1 MRSNRT
7 TQADLKQPVRV
18 SRLILCAV
26 LGAFASGCVALAV
39 GAAGGVAGAVYVMG
53 KLKDDVNHDVPTVH
67 AATVA
72 AMKDLDLK
80 VSEDKADKMSA
91 HLESEFADG
100 KHVWIDLESI
110 PEDRTT
116 LTIRV
121 GLMGD
126 EMRARKIHEAI
137 KRHLPSSAQGRTVPY
152 GLDPNSP
159 PSPDGLVMIALGSV
173 EISQALSWL
182 LPSEVQPLA

>member
-1 MRSNRT
+1 MRSDRI
-7 TQADLKQPVRV
+7 TQAELKQAARV
-18 SRLILCAV
+18 SRLMLCLV

-53 KLKDDVNHDVPTVH
+53 KLKDEVNHDVAAVH

-72 AMKDLDLK
+72 AMKDLDLNL
-80 VSEDKADKMSA
+80 SEDKADKVSA

-110 PEDRTT
+110 PENRTN

-121 GLMGD
+121 GLTGD

-137 KRHLPSSAQGRTVPY
+137 KRHLPSSA
-152 GLDPNSP
+152 
-159 PSPDGLVMIALGSV
+159 
-173 EISQALSWL
+173 
-182 LPSEVQPLA
+182 

>member
-1 MRSNRT
+1 MRSDR
-7 TQADLKQPVRV
+7 LKQAVRV
-18 SRLILCAV
+18 SRLVFCLV
-26 LGAFASGCVALAV
+26 LWAFSSGCVALAV

-53 KLKDDVNHDVPTVH
+53 KLKDEVNDDVPAVH

-80 VSEDKADKMSA
+80 LSEDKADQVSA

-110 PEDRTT
+110 PENRTN

-121 GLMGD
+121 GLTGD

-137 KRHLPSSAQGRTVPY
+137 KRHLPSA
-152 GLDPNSP
+152 
-159 PSPDGLVMIALGSV
+159 
-173 EISQALSWL
+173 
-182 LPSEVQPLA
+182 

>member
-1 MRSNRT
+1 MRSDR
-7 TQADLKQPVRV
+7 LKQAVRV
-18 SRLILCAV
+18 RRLVLCLV
-26 LGAFASGCVALAV
+26 LWAFSSGCVALAV

-53 KLKDDVNHDVPTVH
+53 KLKDEVNHDVPAVH

-80 VSEDKADKMSA
+80 LSEDKADQVSA

-110 PEDRTT
+110 PENRTN

-121 GLMGD
+121 GLTGD

-137 KRHLPSSAQGRTVPY
+137 KRHLPSA
-152 GLDPNSP
+152 
-159 PSPDGLVMIALGSV
+159 
-173 EISQALSWL
+173 
-182 LPSEVQPLA
+182 

>member
-1 MRSNRT
+1 MRSGRT
-7 TQADLKQPVRV
+7 ISAELKPPAWV
-18 SRLILCAV
+18 SHLVLCLM

-53 KLKDDVNHDVPTVH
+53 KLKDEVNHDVPTVH
-67 AATVA
+67 AAAVE

-80 VSEDKADKMSA
+80 LSEDKADKVSA

-110 PEDRTT
+110 PESRTS

-121 GLMGD
+121 GLTGD
-126 EMRARKIHEAI
+126 EVRARKIHEAI
-137 KRHLPSSAQGRTVPY
+137 KRHLPSSA
-152 GLDPNSP
+152 
-159 PSPDGLVMIALGSV
+159 
-173 EISQALSWL
+173 
-182 LPSEVQPLA
+182 

>member
-1 MRSNRT
+1 MRSGRT
-7 TQADLKQPVRV
+7 ISAELKPPAWMSHLV
-18 SRLILCAV
+18 LCLM
-26 LGAFASGCVALAV
+26 LGTFASGCVALAV

-53 KLKDDVNHDVPTVH
+53 KLKDEVNHDVPAVH

-72 AMKDLDLK
+72 ALKDLDLK
-80 VSEDKADKMSA
+80 LSEDKADKMSA

-110 PEDRTT
+110 PENRTT

-121 GLMGD
+121 GLTGD

-137 KRHLPSSAQGRTVPY
+137 KRHLPSSA
-152 GLDPNSP
+152 
-159 PSPDGLVMIALGSV
+159 
-173 EISQALSWL
+173 
-182 LPSEVQPLA
+182 

>member
-1 MRSNRT
+1 MRSDR
-7 TQADLKQPVRV
+7 LKQAVRV
-18 SRLILCAV
+18 SRLVLCLV
-26 LGAFASGCVALAV
+26 LWAFSSGCVALAV

-53 KLKDDVNHDVPTVH
+53 KLKDEVYHDVPAVH

-80 VSEDKADKMSA
+80 LSEDKADQVSA

-110 PEDRTT
+110 PENRTN

-121 GLMGD
+121 GLTGD

-137 KRHLPSSAQGRTVPY
+137 KRHLPSA
-152 GLDPNSP
+152 
-159 PSPDGLVMIALGSV
+159 
-173 EISQALSWL
+173 
-182 LPSEVQPLA
+182 

>member
-1 MRSNRT
+1 MRSDR
-7 TQADLKQPVRV
+7 LKQAVRV
-18 SRLILCAV
+18 SRLVFCLV
-26 LGAFASGCVALAV
+26 LWAFSSGCVALAV

-53 KLKDDVNHDVPTVH
+53 KLKDEVNHDVPAVH

-80 VSEDKADKMSA
+80 LSEDKADQVSA

-110 PEDRTT
+110 PENRTN

-121 GLMGD
+121 GLTGD

-137 KRHLPSSAQGRTVPY
+137 KRHSPSA
-152 GLDPNSP
+152 
-159 PSPDGLVMIALGSV
+159 
-173 EISQALSWL
+173 
-182 LPSEVQPLA
+182 

>member
-1 MRSNRT
+1 MRSDR
-7 TQADLKQPVRV
+7 LKQAVRV
-18 SRLILCAV
+18 SRLVFCLV
-26 LGAFASGCVALAV
+26 LWAFSSGCVALAV

-53 KLKDDVNHDVPTVH
+53 KLKDEVNHDVPAVH

-80 VSEDKADKMSA
+80 LSEDKADQVSA

-110 PEDRTT
+110 PENRTN

-121 GLMGD
+121 GLTGD

-137 KRHLPSSAQGRTVPY
+137 KRHLPSA
-152 GLDPNSP
+152 
-159 PSPDGLVMIALGSV
+159 
-173 EISQALSWL
+173 
-182 LPSEVQPLA
+182 

>member
-1 MRSNRT
+1 MRSDRT
-7 TQADLKQPVRV
+7 TQAEQKQAARV
-18 SRLILCAV
+18 SRLMLCLV
-26 LGAFASGCVALAV
+26 LGAFASGCVALGV

-53 KLKDDVNHDVPTVH
+53 KLKDELNHDVPAVH

-80 VSEDKADKMSA
+80 LSEDKADKVSA

-110 PEDRTT
+110 PENRTN

-121 GLMGD
+121 GLTGD

-137 KRHLPSSAQGRTVPY
+137 KRHLPSSA
-152 GLDPNSP
+152 
-159 PSPDGLVMIALGSV
+159 
-173 EISQALSWL
+173 
-182 LPSEVQPLA
+182 

>member
-1 MRSNRT
+1 MRSGL
-7 TQADLKQPVRV
+7 LKQAAWV
-18 SRLILCAV
+18 SRLVLCLV

-53 KLKDDVNHDVPTVH
+53 KLKDEVNHDVPTVH
-67 AATVA
+67 AAAVE

-80 VSEDKADKMSA
+80 LSEDKADKVSA

-110 PEDRTT
+110 PESRTS

-121 GLMGD
+121 GLTGD
-126 EMRARKIHEAI
+126 EARARRIHEAI
-137 KRHLPSSAQGRTVPY
+137 KRHLPSSA
-152 GLDPNSP
+152 
-159 PSPDGLVMIALGSV
+159 
-173 EISQALSWL
+173 
-182 LPSEVQPLA
+182 

>member
-1 MRSNRT
+1 MRSDRI
-7 TQADLKQPVRV
+7 TQAELKQAAQV
-18 SRLILCAV
+18 SRLMLCLV

-53 KLKDDVNHDVPTVH
+53 KLKDEVNHDVAAVH

-72 AMKDLDLK
+72 AMKDLDLNL
-80 VSEDKADKMSA
+80 SEDKADKVSA

-110 PEDRTT
+110 PENRTN

-121 GLMGD
+121 GLTGD

-137 KRHLPSSAQGRTVPY
+137 KRHLPSSA
-152 GLDPNSP
+152 
-159 PSPDGLVMIALGSV
+159 
-173 EISQALSWL
+173 
-182 LPSEVQPLA
+182 